1 MRVRCGLLVGVV
13 AGLLCAATHLAG
25 AQTLAQRNWAGSGV
39 TVEPWWKRAVFYR
52 IDPARFQASD
62 AASVGDLAGIAE
74 RLDYIQSLGVDAI
87 VLTTALTPNAP
98 GWSELERA
106 AAERHVRVLVT
117 LPAPESQAAA
127 ADAKVVAL
135 ARAWLTQGVAGVWVP
150 TQAIAKVDGG
160 EHIAALLRQLRAL
173 TNSFP
178 GERVLLADT
187 APANAEAALTH
198 GLAVSVQLTASAPI
212 RLATPTAAS
221 LRAQM
226 TSALGAAD
234 KTALV
239 SVEREP
245 VLSNAAQQAALE
257 RTVAALL
264 LGSRAAVVL
273 DYGEE
278 LGLLRSANADGPPL
292 MQWTPNNR
300 TRKPEPPAETK
311 KVEAAA
317 AKGDDYGAFKPYVPP
332 LPRNFFPPP
341 PMPFVV
347 AVEHPVNPRIDP
359 DAMQGFTSG
368 DVPAAGTVNGKTAN
382 VALEDSDPAS
392 LLAFYRRLIQMHHE
406 DVTLKSGLQTFV
418 DRDADDA
425 LVWLRQAPASSRT
438 VGNALVVCNLSA
450 KPLTISLDALHLRG
464 TNLRTLLGD
473 APQRSASGLT
483 VAGGAVFLGEAAR

>member
-1 MRVRCGLLVGVV
+1 
-13 AGLLCAATHLAG
+13 LLCVATQAK

-62 AASVGDLAGIAE
+62 AASVGDLAGIAQ

-87 VLTTALTPNAP
+87 LLTPPPTIPLTPNAA
-98 GWSELERA
+98 GWSDLERA

-127 ADAKVVAL
+127 SDAKVVAL
-135 ARAWLTQGVAGVWVP
+135 ARAWLTQGVAGLWVP
-150 TQAIAKVDGG
+150 TQAIAQVDGA

-178 GERVLLADT
+178 GERVLLADA
-187 APANAEAALTH
+187 APANAEPALTH
-198 GLAVSVQLTASAPI
+198 GLAVSVQLTASAPL
-212 RLATPTAAS
+212 RLGPATAAS
-221 LRAQM
+221 LRVQM
-226 TSALGAAD
+226 TAALGDPARTAD
-234 KTALV
+234 KAALL
-239 SVEREP
+239 SAERAP
-245 VLSNAAQQAALE
+245 LLGDAAHQAALE

-264 LGSRAAVVL
+264 LGSRAAVML

-278 LGLLRSANADGPPL
+278 LGLLRAENAAVPPL
-292 MQWTPNNR
+292 MQWTPNNQ
-300 TRKPEPPAETK
+300 TRKPEPPAATK

-332 LPRNFFPPP
+332 LPRNLFPPP

-368 DVPAAGTVNGKTAN
+368 DVPPAGTVNGKTAN

-392 LLAFYRRLIQMHHE
+392 LLLFYRRLIQMHHE
-406 DVTLKSGLQTFV
+406 DVTLKSGLQTLV

-473 APQRSASGLT
+473 APQRSANGLT
-483 VAGGAVFLGEAAR
+483 VASGSVFLGEAAR

>member
-1 MRVRCGLLVGVV
+1 
-13 AGLLCAATHLAG
+13 LLCAATQAG

-52 IDPARFQASD
+52 IDPARFQASQD
-62 AASVGDLAGIAE
+62 GSVGDLAGIAD
-74 RLDYIQSLGVDAI
+74 RLEYIQSLGVDAI
-87 VLTTALTPNAP
+87 LLTPALTPNAD

-127 ADAKVVAL
+127 SDAKVVAL
-135 ARAWLTQGVAGVWVP
+135 ARAWLTQGVAGLWVP
-150 TQAIAKVDGG
+150 TQAIAKVDGA

-178 GERVLLADT
+178 GERVLLAEA

-226 TSALGAAD
+226 AGALGASD

-239 SVEREP
+239 SAEREP
-245 VLSNAAQQAALE
+245 LLGDAAQQAALE
-257 RTVAALL
+257 RAVAALL
-264 LGSRAAVVL
+264 LGSRAAVLL

-278 LGLLRSANADGPPL
+278 LGLLRAANADVAPL

-300 TRKPEPPAETK
+300 TRKPEIPVETK
-311 KVEAAA
+311 RVEAAK
-317 AKGDDYGAFKPYVPP
+317 KGEEYGAFKPYVPP
-332 LPRNFFPPP
+332 LPRNLFPPP
-341 PMPFVV
+341 ALPFVV
-347 AVEHPVNPRIDP
+347 AVEHPMNPRIDP

-368 DVPAAGTVNGKTAN
+368 DVPDAGTVNGKTAN
-382 VALEDSDPAS
+382 VAFEDSDPAS
-392 LLAFYRRLIQMHHE
+392 LLGFYRRLIQMHHE
-406 DVTLKSGLQTFV
+406 DAALKSGLQSFV

-425 LVWLRQAPASSRT
+425 LVWVRAAPASSRT
-438 VGNALVVCNLSA
+438 AGNVLVVCNLSGKA
-450 KPLTISLDALHLRG
+450 LTISPEALHLRA
-464 TNLRTLLGD
+464 TNFRTLLGD
-473 APQRSASGLT
+473 APERSGGGLT
-483 VAGGAVFLGEAAR
+483 VGGGGVFLGEAVR